1 MPACHAGGR
10 GFESRPLRQIGNLSM
25 NTKINLIAE
34 MILGMLSADGKLSR
48 AELRTLKK
56 VSPQYL
62 DRIDIEFLN
71 RIINGFNGRPE
82 FLNCANDLSNELSHE
97 EKTHFYKFFREIAES
112 DELDNSEEELLNELV
127 KIWTLDQ

>member
-25 NTKINLIAE
+25 NTRINLIAE

-62 DRIDIEFLN
+62 DRIDI
-71 RIINGFNGRPE
+71 E

-112 DELDNSEEELLNELV
+112 DELDNSEEELLNELG